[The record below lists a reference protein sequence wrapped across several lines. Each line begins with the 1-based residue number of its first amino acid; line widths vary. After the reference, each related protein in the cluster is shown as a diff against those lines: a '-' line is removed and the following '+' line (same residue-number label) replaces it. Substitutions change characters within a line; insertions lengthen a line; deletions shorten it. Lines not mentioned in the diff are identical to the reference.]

1 MLSVDELL
9 HYFSLNPGLE
19 PVVEVP
25 AALLQ
30 LKGSEVLL
38 QPLLLVVEGEEQTLR
53 VQNTE
58 VLLAHE
64 HRLAREPLARLDIP
78 LNALLVSRVTE
89 KRCFLHRERTLDT
102 CTKVAVNVLVLQ

>member
-1 MLSVDELL
+1 MLSVGQLL
-9 HYFSLNPGLE
+9 HNLSLDPGLE
-19 PVVEVP
+19 SVVKVP

-30 LKGSEVLL
+30 LKGSKILL
-38 QPLLLVVEGEEQTLR
+38 KPLLLVVEGEEQTLR

-64 HRLAREPLARLDIP
+64 HRLAREPLARLNIP

-89 KRCFLHRERTLDT
+89 ERCFLHRERTLHS
-102 CTKVAVNVLVLQ
+102 CTKVAIYVLVLQ